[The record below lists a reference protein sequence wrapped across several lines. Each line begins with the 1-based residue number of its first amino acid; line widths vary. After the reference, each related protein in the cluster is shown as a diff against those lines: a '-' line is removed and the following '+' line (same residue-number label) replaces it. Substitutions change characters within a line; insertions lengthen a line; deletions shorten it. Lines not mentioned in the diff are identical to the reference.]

1 MTKQLRYK
9 ILDRTKTLAG
19 QCAPTNQRCSVLADL
34 FGGPA
39 LSLDQGGVMTELMR
53 QTVRWVD
60 GPAYWSIRCRVFGS
74 IYVRVERRVKWAVG
88 DAVTH
93 LVVLMRARWPSI

>member
-1 MTKQLRYK
+1 
-9 ILDRTKTLAG
+9 
-19 QCAPTNQRCSVLADL
+19 
-34 FGGPA
+34 
-39 LSLDQGGVMTELMR
+39 MTELMR

-93 LVVLMRARWPSI
+93 LVVLMRAR